1 MGVIEGC
8 RTAISSCKDIDVPG
22 STDND
27 ISSED
32 FEVNEKGEQVT
43 FDTKL
48 ERMVFKLKY
57 LRKRALE
64 AKDKPC
70 LKHINW

>member
-8 RTAISSCKDIDVPG
+8 RTAMSSCKDIEVPKP
-22 STDND
+22 TDND
-27 ISSED
+27 NSTDE
-32 FEVNEKGEQVT
+32 FELNEKGEQIT
-43 FDTKL
+43 FNTKI
-48 ERMVFKLKY
+48 ERMIFKLKY